1 MQEHVQELER
11 MQNLIDQL
19 QGKLDEATEI
29 AKLDLEQKYE
39 QRLEFVRKMH
49 QEELY
54 ETRRLAI

>member
-1 MQEHVQELER
+1 MQELER
-11 MQNLIDQL
+11 MQSLIDQL